1 MGEVIIFGKK
11 NFKKIN
17 NNMNVDQTYNINRCI
32 LWTIVWVACDL

>member
-17 NNMNVDQTYNINRCI
+17 NNMNVDQTYNIYRCI
-32 LWTIVWVACDL
+32 LWTIVWVACG

>member
-11 NFKKIN
+11 NFKKFN

-32 LWTIVWVACDL
+32 LWTIVWVAFG

>member
-32 LWTIVWVACDL
+32 PWTIVWVACG

>member
-17 NNMNVDQTYNINRCI
+17 NNMNVDQTYIDVHVYYG
-32 LWTIVWVACDL
+32 L

>member
-32 LWTIVWVACDL
+32 LWTIVLVACG

>member
-17 NNMNVDQTYNINRCI
+17 NNMNVDQTYIDVHVCYG
-32 LWTIVWVACDL
+32 L

>member
-17 NNMNVDQTYNINRCI
+17 NNMNVDQTYNIYRCI
-32 LWTIVWVACDL
+32 LWTLVWVACG